1 MRVRQAQ
8 QTAAEEAEA
17 ARKNLAVA
25 EQNAAVDLAKQNDMI
40 DAAREAYQKAEAQA
54 AAAEGSEHEAKRD
67 VKEIQAEE
75 DRAISQAGKAVDGA
89 ES

>member
-1 MRVRQAQ
+1 M
-8 QTAAEEAEA
+8 
-17 ARKNLAVA
+17 
-25 EQNAAVDLAKQNDMI
+25 DLAKQNDMI

-89 ES
+89 ESERESAEKERFDAEVCLCQ